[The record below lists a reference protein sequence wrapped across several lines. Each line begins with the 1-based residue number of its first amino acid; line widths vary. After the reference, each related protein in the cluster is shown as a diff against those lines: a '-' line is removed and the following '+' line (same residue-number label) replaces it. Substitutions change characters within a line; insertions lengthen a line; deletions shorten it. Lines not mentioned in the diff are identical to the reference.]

1 MNTISFMTANYVAR
15 QIGYQM
21 SGGWEQGDH
30 ATNEY
35 FRPLDTFAQRFEALV
50 VEIKALGFDAIDL
63 WLSHLNYSWVTDE
76 HLRIAHA
83 LLARHKLEVVSLA
96 GWLGSTP
103 SEFQRTCE
111 IAVAVGT
118 SLLGADTSMLRKN
131 RHFVVQIL
139 KDHDLRLGIENHPE
153 KTPEDILAKI
163 GDGGDGRLG
172 ATVDTGWFGTQ
183 GYDAAQAIERLRDHL
198 FHVHLKDVRA
208 SGAHDT
214 CRYGEG
220 IVPRERCVRTLR
232 KIGYT
237 GAMSVE
243 HEPERFDPSDDCR
256 ACFAMLRTWLA
267 EPNEEDL

>member
-15 QIGYQM
+15 QVGYRM
-21 SGGWEQGDH
+21 SGGWEQGDR
-30 ATNEY
+30 AANEY
-35 FRPLDTFAQRFEALV
+35 FRPLDTFAQRFEALL
-50 VEIKALGFDAIDL
+50 VEIKEMGFDAIDL
-63 WLSHLNYSWVTDE
+63 WLSHLNYPWTTSE
-76 HLRIAHA
+76 HLLIAHD

-103 SEFQRTCE
+103 AEFQRTCE

-118 SLLGADTSMLRKN
+118 SLLGADTSMLRKDH
-131 RHFVVQIL
+131 RFVVQML

-153 KTPEDILAKI
+153 KTPEEILAKI

-172 ATVDTGWFGTQ
+172 VTVDTGWFGTQ

-208 SGAHDT
+208 AGAHET

-220 IVPRERCVRTLR
+220 IVPLERCVRTLQGS
-232 KIGYT
+232 GYT
-237 GAMSVE
+237 GAISVE
-243 HEPERFDPSDDCR
+243 HEPELFDPTDDCR
-256 ACFAMLRTWLA
+256 ASFAMLRAWLA
-267 EPNEEDL
+267 DLSEDDL